1 MRLRRLGTALTFS
14 ALLTPAMAA
23 AAYPAGERP
32 PSLEP
37 FLTDAKADEMALAQ
51 TAAPPSITSNATI
64 MTLGRRGYDVAR
76 KGNNGFVC
84 MIERSWATN
93 VSDPEFW
100 NIRVRQPACYNP
112 AGVRSILPTYLER
125 TRWVLAGASISQID
139 ARTRAAVARG
149 RIRPPEP
156 GTLIYMMSKQGY
168 LGDEL
173 SKHPHPHLMFFLPK
187 RGPEALG
194 ANQPGI
200 PIFSADGEEQP
211 FSIFFVLV
219 PKWSDGTP
227 APSIAQ
233 ADH

>member
-1 MRLRRLGTALTFS
+1 MGSRALRTALAFS
-14 ALLTPAMAA
+14 ALLTPATATA
-23 AAYPAGERP
+23 GYPAGQRP

-37 FLTDAKADEMALAQ
+37 FLTNSKADEMALAL
-51 TAAPPSITSNATI
+51 TAAPRSITSNATI
-64 MTLGRRGYDVAR
+64 MTLGRRGYDLAR

-93 VSDPEFW
+93 VSDSEFW
-100 NIRVRQPACYNP
+100 NVRVRQPACYNP
-112 AGVRSILPTYLER
+112 VAVRSILPTYLER
-125 TRWVLAGASISQID
+125 TRWVLAGASISQIE
-139 ARTRAAVARG
+139 ARTRTAVARG
-149 RIRPPEP
+149 HIRPPEP

-168 LGDEL
+168 LGDVL

-194 ANQPGI
+194 ANLTGV
-200 PIFSADGEEQP
+200 PIFSVDGEEQP

-219 PKWSDGTP
+219 PKWSDGSP
-227 APSIAQ
+227 APSIAH